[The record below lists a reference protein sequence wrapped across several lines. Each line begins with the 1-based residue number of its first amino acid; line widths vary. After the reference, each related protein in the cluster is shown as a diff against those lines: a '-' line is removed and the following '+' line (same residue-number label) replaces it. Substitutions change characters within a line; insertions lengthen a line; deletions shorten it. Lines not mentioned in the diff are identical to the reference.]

1 MTATLVTYV
10 WCHVNSKPQD
20 LTLITVTE
28 DQSWWG
34 FTVKQGAIPSKKTVQ
49 PMRSQP
55 PV

>member
-20 LTLITVTE
+20 LIVYTDHSVTE

-34 FTVKQGAIPSKKTVQ
+34 FTVKQGATTI
-49 PMRSQP
+49 
-55 PV
+55 